1 MKMTS
6 PPTAARRVC
15 DQTVADRAAAVE
27 QAHAAANAKGAA
39 EKTQAEMGIV
49 FRKEGASVYGPL
61 WKVWA
66 ILRPTWGGML
76 KVRFYPIVTL
86 GKQLLYM
93 IGNLV

>member
-1 MKMTS
+1 
-6 PPTAARRVC
+6 
-15 DQTVADRAAAVE
+15 
-27 QAHAAANAKGAA
+27 
-39 EKTQAEMGIV
+39 MGIV

-76 KVRFYPIVTL
+76 KVAGLYPIVIL

-93 IGNLV
+93 IGNLA